1 MNAFRRDLPNPLLR
15 REYVLDFCVI
25 MRDSRRNDFNLRMSA
40 GVVAHG
46 EGNGNLPHNLRA
58 DSDQIC
64 PPVRTRI
71 HVNGGSGAISEGVA
85 KFGGLGIIFAEWG
98 SGVLRV
104 KVWYPNSVI
113 KRKIDSSS

>member
-1 MNAFRRDLPNPLLR
+1 MNAFRRDLPNSLLW
-15 REYVLDFCVI
+15 RECVLGFYVV
-25 MRDSRRNDFNLRMSA
+25 MRDSRRNNFNLRMSA

-85 KFGGLGIIFAEWG
+85 KFGGLGIIIAEWG
-98 SGVLRV
+98 SGAPRV
-104 KVWYPNSVI
+104 KVRYPSGI
-113 KRKIDSSS
+113 IDYEIDSPG